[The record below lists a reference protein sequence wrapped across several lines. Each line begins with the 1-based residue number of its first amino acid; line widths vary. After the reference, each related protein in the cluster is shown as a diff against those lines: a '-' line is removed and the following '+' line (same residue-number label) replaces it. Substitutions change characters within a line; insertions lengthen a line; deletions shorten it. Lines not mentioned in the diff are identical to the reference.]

1 LIILTKKPN
10 IKKVNLSFRGRLT
23 PINKKRITKLVQ
35 HHMAHPSWNITDV
48 HNYHKNGNGWAGI
61 GYNWWIDFDGNIYE
75 GRGWHVGA
83 HCKGHNSTTL
93 GVGYQGDF
101 SKQKMTDAQLKA
113 GKELNEWLLSELG
126 LPKSA
131 IVGHNDLVATT
142 CPGKNFRMDE
152 LKGNVEPKEQPKP
165 VQKKKPSGN
174 ANIRKFQEWLNKQ
187 YNAGLVVDGIHGP
200 RTKKAAIKGLQTELN
215 KQFSKGLKVDG
226 IWGPKTR
233 AACVTVRTGA
243 RGNITKL
250 IQGMLYCKGYNP
262 KYLDGIFGRA
272 TADSVLSFQRDHG
285 LAQDAIVGKRTF
297 EKLFA

>member
-1 LIILTKKPN
+1 
-10 IKKVNLSFRGRLT
+10 
-23 PINKKRITKLVQ
+23 
-35 HHMAHPSWNITDV
+35 
-48 HNYHKNGNGWAGI
+48 
-61 GYNWWIDFDGNIYE
+61 
-75 GRGWHVGA
+75 
-83 HCKGHNSTTL
+83 
-93 GVGYQGDF
+93 
-101 SKQKMTDAQLKA
+101 MTDAQLKA

-131 IVGHNDLVATT
+131 IVEHKDLVTTT
-142 CPGKNFRMDE
+142 CSGKNFRMDE
-152 LKGNVEPKEQPKP
+152 LKENVKPKKQPKPAPKP

-187 YNAGLVVDGIHGP
+187 YNTGLVVDGIYGI

-233 AACVTVRTGA
+233 NAVVTVRTGA
-243 RGNITKL
+243 KGNITKL

-272 TADSVLSFQRDHG
+272 TADSVLAFQRDNK